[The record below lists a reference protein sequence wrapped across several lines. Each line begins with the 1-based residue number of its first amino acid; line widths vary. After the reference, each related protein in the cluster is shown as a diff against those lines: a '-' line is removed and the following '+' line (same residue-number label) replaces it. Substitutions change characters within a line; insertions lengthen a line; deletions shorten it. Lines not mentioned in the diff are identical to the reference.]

1 MTGAQMHF
9 TALLDLLIN
18 FMAENKRKD
27 NMDYYT
33 FLFYRLNEK
42 LPISEAEERELNN
55 SSDQSVRMRVEPRFG
70 WNRRRRSVS
79 LVYVD

>member
-1 MTGAQMHF
+1 MEMRSQIEPVFENRPRCGNDRRSDA
-9 TALLDLLIN
+9 ALLDLLIN

-42 LPISEAEERELNN
+42 LPISEAEERE
-55 SSDQSVRMRVEPRFG
+55 
-70 WNRRRRSVS
+70 
-79 LVYVD
+79 